1 MIKTIKLQNILK
13 VLDTMHQDEL
23 LDNSVKMENSIQPG
37 MIKYSIAALNRKL
50 NR

>member
-1 MIKTIKLQNILK
+1 
-13 VLDTMHQDEL
+13 

-50 NR
+50 NRWLLLYYSSIYSISISRKD